1 MVSYALRSKAVLRM
15 SAQSKAIELTFQGRI
30 FSNGFSILSVLC
42 NALADAG
49 LLCSKMIHENQANV
63 CHISALFTLET
74 PSKAVFDQY

>member
-42 NALADAG
+42 NAYAG

-63 CHISALFTLET
+63 CHILTLFTLET